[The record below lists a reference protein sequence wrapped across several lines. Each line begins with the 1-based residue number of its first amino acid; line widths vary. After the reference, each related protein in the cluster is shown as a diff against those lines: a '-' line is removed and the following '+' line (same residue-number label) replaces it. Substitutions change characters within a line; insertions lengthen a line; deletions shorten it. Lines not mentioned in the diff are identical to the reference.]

1 MRTNEITCPC
11 CKARITI
18 NMENGNILH
27 HEEFKK
33 GPAQF
38 DDFLSAQKSRKEAIA
53 QKFEESKLK
62 SQTRLK
68 SIEEKIAWAQKRDQ
82 NLDP

>member
-1 MRTNEITCPC
+1 MNAHDIVCPC
-11 CKARITI
+11 CKATITV
-18 NMENGNILH
+18 NLDNGNILR

-38 DDFLSAQKSRKEAIA
+38 DDFLSAQKSRKDAIA
-53 QKFEESKLK
+53 AKFEESKMK

-82 NLDP
+82 E